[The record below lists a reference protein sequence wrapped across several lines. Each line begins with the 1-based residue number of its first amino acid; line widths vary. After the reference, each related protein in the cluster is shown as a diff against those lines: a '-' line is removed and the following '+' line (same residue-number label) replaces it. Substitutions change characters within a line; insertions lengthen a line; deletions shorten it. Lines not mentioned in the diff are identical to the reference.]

1 MAASPKVLPL
11 DAHGV
16 SRPASTVLPSP
27 ETNAKRAKL
36 DFAAN
41 PNHYRATGRG
51 KVAKAKPRRARGIDL
66 SPRLV
71 LGLSLECE
79 TIQIL
84 DPDFEE

>member
-1 MAASPKVLPL
+1 MASSPKISRL
-11 DAHGV
+11 DTSCVPGPGSVAL
-16 SRPASTVLPSP
+16 SASKNIPRT
-27 ETNAKRAKL
+27 AKL

-41 PNHYRATGRG
+41 PNHYRTNGL
-51 KVAKAKPRRARGIDL
+51 KKAKLSGARGMDL

-79 TIQIL
+79 TNQIL